1 MQALFEFAN
10 GDTCADVVTHFC
22 KMQQGDC
29 SACCSSD
36 EESLSKFLSLAV
48 PLLSKGFAT
57 PLLYRMK
64 HYGPA
69 SSYMKVGCSFCK
81 LVPRVLQEME
91 HLSAEKADG
100 ELASLVDAFLHE
112 SGHVADGSSRTEQEL
127 QDMLADALEADQ
139 SFSAQNG
146 LRRRKV
152 IAEIT
157 RPDFHQSSM
166 LIDCLIQPLEHGINF
181 LLGHTKVLVDLR
193 YLGRGH
199 PDFDRLCR
207 ESRLKFMQVI
217 SGQLAQKLLRE
228 YVVILHH
235 GLQELFD
242 MGFAATPDSLNQIF
256 EAVVFL
262 CSDLY
267 RRLHHDFKNAPFKL
281 FRLSDLNGQAFSSSW
296 TTLEQEAAKC
306 STCMDEEFSYPLL
319 RQFEGLSS
327 KSVAEQDSAR
337 HEIQMLLNDLATWSP
352 VTSDSVEV
360 KNGQTQWAVSRRG
373 GQNVRNTRTSLELS
387 LVQEAVNQNRW
398 AQRAVSE
405 ETLPAKATS
414 AGVLKMAG
422 VKTVKTEDGC
432 DASPRPLN
440 S

>member
-1 MQALFEFAN
+1 
-10 GDTCADVVTHFC
+10 
-22 KMQQGDC
+22 MQQGDC

-181 LLGHTKVLVDLR
+181 FTGTYK
-193 YLGRGH
+193 GPG
-199 PDFDRLCR
+199 
-207 ESRLKFMQVI
+207 
-217 SGQLAQKLLRE
+217 GLA
-228 YVVILHH
+228 V
-235 GLQELFD
+235 
-242 MGFAATPDSLNQIF
+242 PW
-256 EAVVFL
+256 
-262 CSDLY
+262 
-267 RRLHHDFKNAPFKL
+267 
-281 FRLSDLNGQAFSSSW
+281 SW
-296 TTLEQEAAKC
+296 
-306 STCMDEEFSYPLL
+306 PPRL
-319 RQFEGLSS
+319 RQ
-327 KSVAEQDSAR
+327 A
-337 HEIQMLLNDLATWSP
+337 
-352 VTSDSVEV
+352 
-360 KNGQTQWAVSRRG
+360 
-373 GQNVRNTRTSLELS
+373 
-387 LVQEAVNQNRW
+387 
-398 AQRAVSE
+398 
-405 ETLPAKATS
+405 LP
-414 AGVLKMAG
+414 
-422 VKTVKTEDGC
+422 
-432 DASPRPLN
+432 
-440 S
+440 